1 MNPVITGDESVNR
14 GLFPSATNTDDMFA
28 TQDFKDI
35 LKTDATTEE
44 GEDNVLMYFRVDK
57 NCWTTLLQEW
67 QQEHGTP
74 LVGYKRYYKLLY
86 LVKSQSPRDHIWFS
100 FFEGMHRHAAIV
112 GGLVCSKFNHSTN
125 ELNPG
130 SLTIADFKNEGVI
143 KSFKDPDTTVAAHL
157 DMMMT
162 KEIEA
167 PMFRTG
173 FHVTAYFPKARGNDM
188 NASNKDAGQLI
199 DAAKMYSESISNF
212 KRGSATKTI
221 SKNIALWLDTS
232 LSHSTKDTR
241 RNQNYRPKVDADNA
255 SIFNPQSDTNLEKDL
270 IKNNTDDDVDCYG
283 CPSCITSDA
292 WDAYIKNPFDAVAR
306 KEWVRSIALPCTDE
320 SKQTEMT
327 PPYVITYESLTT
339 DIGQLS
345 TKNGPR
351 KVDARMYNGYLI
363 IPGLVYHLSSKMKN
377 VGVNTL
383 LGNELEVKLI
393 NFIARY
399 GNYTRRTPYVTI
411 HAAYSRYIEMQ
422 DPKYLNACTEN
433 NQVIPVTLFL
443 VVLYNACFMFQENN
457 DNNLLIK
464 ALDTFDL
471 GADVGA
477 DKFIPIFSE
486 CNFSEKFHSGKSR
499 LKTSSSLITIL
510 DHFFQQMNYRGLF
523 STQQRL

>member
-1 MNPVITGDESVNR
+1 
-14 GLFPSATNTDDMFA
+14 
-28 TQDFKDI
+28 
-35 LKTDATTEE
+35 
-44 GEDNVLMYFRVDK
+44 
-57 NCWTTLLQEW
+57 
-67 QQEHGTP
+67 
-74 LVGYKRYYKLLY
+74 
-86 LVKSQSPRDHIWFS
+86 
-100 FFEGMHRHAAIV
+100 
-112 GGLVCSKFNHSTN
+112 
-125 ELNPG
+125 
-130 SLTIADFKNEGVI
+130 
-143 KSFKDPDTTVAAHL
+143 
-157 DMMMT
+157 
-162 KEIEA
+162 
-167 PMFRTG
+167 
-173 FHVTAYFPKARGNDM
+173 
-188 NASNKDAGQLI
+188 
-199 DAAKMYSESISNF
+199 
-212 KRGSATKTI
+212 
-221 SKNIALWLDTS
+221 
-232 LSHSTKDTR
+232 
-241 RNQNYRPKVDADNA
+241 
-255 SIFNPQSDTNLEKDL
+255 
-270 IKNNTDDDVDCYG
+270 
-283 CPSCITSDA
+283 
-292 WDAYIKNPFDAVAR
+292 
-306 KEWVRSIALPCTDE
+306 
-320 SKQTEMT
+320 
-327 PPYVITYESLTT
+327 
-339 DIGQLS
+339 
-345 TKNGPR
+345 
-351 KVDARMYNGYLI
+351 
-363 IPGLVYHLSSKMKN
+363 MKN